1 MVDASCT
8 VSSKEGNDTATIA
21 SIASRFLSR
30 LLIHQVKTSLDENV
44 SVVLLIETVVYELT
58 GWSLE
63 ILIIYS

>member
-1 MVDASCT
+1 MVDASY
-8 VSSKEGNDTATIA
+8 GFFQGGYDTATIA
-21 SIASRFLSR
+21 SMASRFLSR